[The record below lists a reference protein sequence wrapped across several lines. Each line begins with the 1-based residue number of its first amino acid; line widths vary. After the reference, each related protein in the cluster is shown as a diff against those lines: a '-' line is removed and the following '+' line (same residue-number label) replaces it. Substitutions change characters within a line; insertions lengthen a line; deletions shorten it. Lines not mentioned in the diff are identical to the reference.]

1 MTLPIWN
8 KLLPNERASP
18 QRLYERVRKEIALIV
33 VPPTPESKIASVAV
47 VVAVGEGIGESAAA
61 PTLVGASVIGIVP
74 TGNQDQL
81 VDKVEVETDGKV
93 KVTLAANATAQNTF
107 SVTVLKA

>member
-47 VVAVGEGIGESAAA
+47 VVAVGEGIGEFCGCTNISRCLSYWNSTNWKPG
-61 PTLVGASVIGIVP
+61 PTCG
-74 TGNQDQL
+74 
-81 VDKVEVETDGKV
+81 
-93 KVTLAANATAQNTF
+93 
-107 SVTVLKA
+107 